1 MRKILAA
8 TAAALTFGGAIA
20 AAALP
25 ATAQAREWREHHEWR
40 GGHEWRGRGDWD
52 HHRDGGAALAAGIA
66 GLAVG
71 AALAGGGPHYYSYG
85 YSYPAYGYGYDY
97 GPAVCETQRWVWDP
111 YIGRHVLVRR
121 HYPC

>member
-8 TAAALTFGGAIA
+8 TAAALTFGGAVA

-25 ATAQAREWREHHEWR
+25 ATAQAREWRGEH
-40 GGHEWRGRGDWD
+40 HEWRGRGDWD
-52 HHRDGGAALAAGIA
+52 HHRDSGGAALAAGIA
-66 GLAVG
+66 GLAIG
-71 AALAGGGPHYYSYG
+71 AALSGGGPHYYSYG
-85 YSYPAYGYGYDY
+85 YSYPAYRYDY
-97 GPAVCETQRWVWDP
+97 YDDDDYRPAICETQRWVWDP